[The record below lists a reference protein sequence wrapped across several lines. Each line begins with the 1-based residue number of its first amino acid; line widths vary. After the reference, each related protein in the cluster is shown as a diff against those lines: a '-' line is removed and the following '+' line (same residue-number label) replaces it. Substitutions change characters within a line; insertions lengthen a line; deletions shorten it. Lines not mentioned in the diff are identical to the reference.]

1 MRQLIQRLVDLPFR
15 LRALLFLAVCAGL
28 LFTGLRSQPIPE
40 LFAKEDKL
48 HHFIGFFALAFSC
61 RLAFLPVKLHW
72 IAIGCVLAGVLIEY
86 AQALIP
92 LRTASF
98 YDALA
103 NTAGVALGLLV
114 AWCFSR
120 PANSH

>member
-1 MRQLIQRLVDLPFR
+1 VRQLIQRLVDLPFW
-15 LRALLFLAVCAGL
+15 LRAQLFLAVCAGL
-28 LFTGLRSQPIPE
+28 LFTGLRTRPIPQV
-40 LFAKEDKL
+40 FAQEDKL
-48 HHFIGFFALAFSC
+48 HHFMGFFALAFSC

-114 AWCFSR
+114 AWHFTR
-120 PANSH
+120 HEKRH